1 MHHQFFESNP
11 SPLLQL
17 PKEVLSNIFVDVV
30 FEHTKDEASW
40 SLSIFVGQDIRIL
53 YRRPYCLFGVC
64 CSWRDIIL
72 ATGTLWSVILMVMD
86 PSKST
91 DQQQPFELSLER
103 ARGSKLHLAVAKSF
117 DSFSALIKVLT
128 KYGPQFGTIDL
139 RAGSTDVIKK
149 AVDTL
154 LQHGA
159 SGTLSEPSLLVTN
172 ESPLRFDAFSGYH
185 GINPYGFP
193 LNASF
198 TAMMEFLSVFRLG
211 GTNAYWDNM
220 RFSSRLVEL
229 HIEEVVLGHD
239 TDLVTFLQA
248 ASSASEL
255 RNLTI
260 LSVIT
265 SRSILDTNTC
275 SPITFPNLRSLF
287 LGGLCYNTLETLLRT
302 IDSCTHRMSLVLGRR
317 SLMIRD
323 GDIEIRAIV
332 SNSLQ
337 AYRFLEYIPVDI
349 LTIFGHEWFHYH
361 IHGLL
366 EMNQQ
371 ITGNGGYGGVGYGQL
386 AESRAVSSL

>member
-1 MHHQFFESNP
+1 MHYNTK
-11 SPLLQL
+11 PLGHFPNYPFLL
-17 PKEVLSNIFVDVV
+17 PTNRL
-30 FEHTKDEASW
+30 
-40 SLSIFVGQDIRIL
+40 
-53 YRRPYCLFGVC
+53 C
-64 CSWRDIIL
+64 
-72 ATGTLWSVILMVMD
+72 
-86 PSKST
+86 
-91 DQQQPFELSLER
+91 
-103 ARGSKLHLAVAKSF
+103 
-117 DSFSALIKVLT
+117 ALIHPVVITALT
-128 KYGPQFGTIDL
+128 LVAP
-139 RAGSTDVIKK
+139 
-149 AVDTL
+149 TL
-154 LQHGA
+154 TGI
-159 SGTLSEPSLLVTN
+159 LSSSL
-172 ESPLRFDAFSGYH
+172 
-185 GINPYGFP
+185 I
-193 LNASF
+193 
-198 TAMMEFLSVFRLG
+198 
-211 GTNAYWDNM
+211 
-220 RFSSRLVEL
+220 
-229 HIEEVVLGHD
+229 EVVLGHD

-332 SNSLQ
+332 SNSLH

-366 EMNQQ
+366 EILPALKTLNIDICTLDQKTRSRLGRPPNAEDGSFAALETLR
-371 ITGNGGYGGVGYGQL
+371 ITGSRMEIGTIDKLKKVIASHPLGQVVL
-386 AESRAVSSL
+386 GTTVTHVDSTGAHLKTPL